1 MSVNPT
7 RNKVNP
13 PITESYWVKPG
24 RFLAGE
30 YPCLHAQLADSRLDA
45 FLKAGINR
53 FFDLT
58 QPHELRSYEDV
69 LQARG
74 REHGMDVAYH
84 RFSIRDHSIP
94 SPETMIRL
102 LDTIDRELSLGHN
115 IYVHCWGGIGR
126 TGITVGCYLVRHGE
140 TNEQALQRVNQ
151 LYRTRPRNPYYP
163 NSPETTEQVQ
173 FVSSWREIPQASH
186 QSRQNFCEG

>member
-1 MSVNPT
+1 MSVNT
-7 RNKVNP
+7 IHSNLKP
-13 PITESYWVKPG
+13 PITESYWVQPG

-30 YPCLHAQLADSRLDA
+30 YPAAHAGPAGQRLDA
-45 FLKAGINR
+45 FLKAGITR

-74 REHGMDVAYH
+74 RELGMDVSYH
-84 RFSIRDHSIP
+84 RFSIRDHSVP
-94 SPETMIRL
+94 SRETMVRL
-102 LDTIDRELSLGHN
+102 LDAIDRELSLGHN

-126 TGITVGCYLVRHGE
+126 TGLTVGCYLVRHGE
-140 TNEQALQRVNQ
+140 SHEGALARVNQ

-163 NSPETTEQVQ
+163 NSPETPEQVE
-173 FVSSWREIPQASH
+173 FVSAWREVPQASH
-186 QSRQNFCEG
+186 QSRQSFCEG